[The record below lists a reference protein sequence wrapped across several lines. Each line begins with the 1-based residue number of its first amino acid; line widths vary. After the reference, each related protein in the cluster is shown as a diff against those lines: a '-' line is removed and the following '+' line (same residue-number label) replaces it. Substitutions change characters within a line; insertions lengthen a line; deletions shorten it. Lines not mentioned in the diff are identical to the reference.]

1 MLFLYGMLTGIAL
14 TLLPLIAAG
23 ALHIKGK
30 IRVPGSPEI
39 DRVTGV
45 EREEEGGATAED
57 VR

>member
-1 MLFLYGMLTGIAL
+1 MAILIGVLA
-14 TLLPLIAAG
+14 TLAVIGLVFYVVG

-45 EREEEGGATAED
+45 NRDEGGATAED

>member
-1 MLFLYGMLTGIAL
+1 MAILIGVVATLAALGLILYVV
-14 TLLPLIAAG
+14 G

-39 DRVTGV
+39 DRAAGV
-45 EREEEGGATAED
+45 KRDEGGATVED

>member
-1 MLFLYGMLTGIAL
+1 MAILIGVLATVAVLGLILYVVGV
-14 TLLPLIAAG
+14 
-23 ALHIKGK
+23 LHIKGK

-45 EREEEGGATAED
+45 KRDEGGATVED